1 MLYFYFFPGIIYW
14 LTLNDGEP
22 GKRVS
27 RISGAVEDSV
37 AERAGFYT
45 KRFFKE
51 ASKLSEDNFDKAW
64 TNGTLALQGH
74 INAYEEAQ
82 INVDVTGRKADAGV
96 SEVDAEKVL
105 AKLNAAVSATDQA
118 FFEINVQGTWNVLEA
133 AEKTGVQRVVL
144 CSSVAALGIGDETL
158 PDYLPIDENHPCRPR
173 QAYGL
178 SKQVAETVG
187 QCFARRGHVK
197 VVCLRPA
204 FVVFPDLAIATAL
217 ALSEQDGVKWPYD
230 LPQDSN
236 ALNEPLTATRSFIA
250 PEDAADSFVAAAR
263 SSLASSWQL
272 YFAVAPWSMSQQPTL
287 EWAQSMGI
295 SPSVV
300 RDPACYHAT
309 SNASMFSSTLAEQE
323 LGWRARL
330 PFESLLGAALKG
342 YNA

>member
-1 MLYFYFFPGIIYW
+1 MNRVL
-14 LTLNDGEP
+14 LTG
-22 GKRVS
+22 G
-27 RISGAVEDSV
+27 SGRLGRYVHTALV
-37 AERAGFYT
+37 AQGFDV
-45 KRFFKE
+45 R
-51 ASKLSEDNFDKAW
+51 NFDKVGYGSDVDQIQADILDRESLQSAMVDRDLVIH
-64 TNGTLALQGH
+64 LAAL
-74 INAYEEAQ
+74 
-82 INVDVTGRKADAGV
+82 D
-96 SEVDAEKVL
+96 
-105 AKLNAAVSATDQA
+105 AAVSATDQA

-300 RDPACYHAT
+300 RDPVCYHAT
-309 SNASMFSSTLAEQE
+309 PNASMFSSTLAEQE